1 MMPQLSTKFFFSFF
15 TMNDPNKKANYQS
28 NELFSVANFEMET
41 LLASY
46 QDEEKQLAPAIAVNN
61 EGPQI

>member
-1 MMPQLSTKFFFSFF
+1 
-15 TMNDPNKKANYQS
+15 MNDPNKKANYQS